1 MAHEILLRGESQL
14 WLDRIQTL
22 PHESRCVFYSQAQ
35 VAQIPGHCSHYAW
48 RPAICRLFG
57 FGAVHHRDGS
67 LELAACKLL
76 KQTQPDDVLRART
89 LQSQAPCFSHFGF
102 RLKTIDLSASD
113 LMPINKALERAIL
126 RLGLQ
131 MQMSYNEEL
140 GTTSAA

>member
-14 WLDRIQTL
+14 WLDRIHGL
-22 PHESRCVFYSQAQ
+22 SHGSRCVFYNQAKL
-35 VAQIPGHCSHYAW
+35 VETPGHCTHYAW

-57 FGAVHHRDGS
+57 FGAVRRRDGS

-76 KQTQPDDVLRART
+76 KQTQPEDIMRAKT
-89 LQSQAPCFSHFGF
+89 IQSQAPCFSHFG
-102 RLKTIDLSASD
+102 LLLNTIDLSASE
-113 LMPINKALERAIL
+113 LMPINRAFERAIL

-131 MQMSYNEEL
+131 MQMTHSEEL